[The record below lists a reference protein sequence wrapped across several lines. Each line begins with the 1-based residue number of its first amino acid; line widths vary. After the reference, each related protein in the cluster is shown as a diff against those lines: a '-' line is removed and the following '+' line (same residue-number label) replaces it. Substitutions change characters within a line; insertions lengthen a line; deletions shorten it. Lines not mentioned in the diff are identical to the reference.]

1 MLNEESRILRFIV
14 TKGNEN
20 DCTQTKN
27 LLASTIRE
35 GMYILGDR
43 AYDTDNIVN
52 YIMEREAYA
61 VIPSRKNRKVQREY
75 YEEIYKDRNRIERFF
90 NRLKNFRR
98 IATRY
103 DKLVLS
109 FISFISF
116 IQLAAILIM
125 IPKFS
130 DSV

>member
-61 VIPSRKNRKVQREY
+61 VIPSRKSRKVKRKYYNRREVQAWGANCFRQSR
-75 YEEIYKDRNRIERFF
+75 KRERF
-90 NRLKNFRR
+90 
-98 IATRY
+98 
-103 DKLVLS
+103 
-109 FISFISF
+109 
-116 IQLAAILIM
+116 
-125 IPKFS
+125 
-130 DSV
+130 

>member
-1 MLNEESRILRFIV
+1 MNEESRILRFII

-61 VIPSRKNRKVQREY
+61 VIPSRKNRKVQRKY
-75 YEEIYKDRNRIERFF
+75 YEEIYKNRNRIERFF

>member
-109 FISFISF
+109 FISFI
-116 IQLAAILIM
+116 QLAAILIM

-130 DSV
+130 DFV